1 MVIRDSFH
9 KIYYAVGIFVIVS
22 VSVAFCFCQQ
32 TASRVEPPRTVD
44 RSFHPEIRY
53 PAYPEGKGP
62 VILIDEAHNNFHT
75 AEGTYMPFAAVLTR
89 DGYVV
94 KRAKKKITTDLL
106 RSCSILVIADAQP
119 PSQKGLPPT
128 FSDQEIDIL
137 NAWVKKG
144 GALFLITDHMPDPRT
159 IEKFAL
165 SFGIQVNNGYVLNG
179 FLSGEERPLVFQ
191 RADGTL
197 TDHPITNGRNPS
209 EKIRSVATFA
219 GSAFK
224 ADPGFEPLM
233 IFGPERRSW
242 MPKEYWKF
250 PPGTPNISVAGWFQG
265 GVSEFGAGKIA
276 FFSEAAMFTA
286 QIFDQGRVR
295 AGMNHPL
302 GKDNAQFLLNVVH
315 WLSGLLE

>member
-1 MVIRDSFH
+1 MTRISFG
-9 KIYYAVGIFVIVS
+9 KIFNSVGIFVMIS
-22 VSVAFCFCQQ
+22 VAAAFCFCQQ
-32 TASRVEPPRTVD
+32 AASTVEPPRTVD
-44 RSFHPEIRY
+44 LSFHPEIRY
-53 PAYPEGKGP
+53 PAYPLGKGP
-62 VILIDEAHNNFHT
+62 VVLIDEAHNNFHT
-75 AEGTYMPFAAVLTR
+75 GGGTYMPFAALLNR
-89 DGYVV
+89 DGYVI
-94 KRAKKKITTDLL
+94 KMAKTKITADLL
-106 RSCSILVIADAQP
+106 RPCSILVIADAQP
-119 PSQKGLPPT
+119 PSQKGDPPT

-137 NAWVKKG
+137 NAWVRKG
-144 GALFLITDHMPDPRT
+144 GALLLITDHMPDPGT
-159 IEKFAL
+159 IEKLAL
-165 SFGIQVNNGYVLNG
+165 SFGIRVNNGYVLNG
-179 FLSGEERPLVFQ
+179 FFSGGERPLVFK

-197 TDHPITNGRNPS
+197 TEHPITNGRNPS
-209 EKIRSVATFA
+209 EKIQSVATFA

-250 PPGTPNISVAGWFQG
+250 PPGTQNISVSGWFQG
-265 GVSEFGAGKIA
+265 GVSEFGEGKIA

-302 GKDNAQFLLNVVH
+302 GKDNAQFLLNVMH